1 MGKTDCRDDE
11 LFEKTLNTQTVFE
24 GKVFDC
30 ILKDVELVDGSVA
43 KREVVLH
50 TGGACIL
57 PVDRDLN
64 CYMVKQYRSG
74 ADEVLIEVPAGK
86 IEKGEDPL
94 ECALREIEEETGF
107 ESGNVISLGSMCA
120 TPAYCSERIHM
131 YLATDL
137 KYKGVKPDKGEFLG
151 VVRYPLN
158 TLVEMCDN
166 GLIKDSKTIICIY
179 KAARR
184 LLK

>member
-1 MGKTDCRDDE
+1 MGKTDCSDNE
-11 LFEKTLNTQTVFE
+11 LIETIVSSEVIFE
-24 GKVFDC
+24 GRVFDC
-30 ILKDVELVDGSVA
+30 RIDDVTLSDGSPA
-43 KREVVLH
+43 KRELVIH

-57 PVDRDLN
+57 PVDSDLN

-74 ADEVLIEVPAGK
+74 AGEVLLEVPAGK
-86 IEKGEDPL
+86 IEKGEDPY
-94 ECALREIEEETGF
+94 ECAVREITEETGYRANKV
-107 ESGNVISLGSMCA
+107 ESLGVVCA

-137 KYKGVKPDKGEFLG
+137 VYDGTNPDNGEFLST
-151 VVRYPLN
+151 VKIPL
-158 TLVEMCDN
+158 TDLVKMCDE
-166 GLIKDSKTIICIY
+166 GIIKDAKTLICIY